1 MKEWDET
8 AESVSRITPDL
19 EKARALLKVIQLRE
33 KNISFMD
40 KAEMST
46 LIIESYYEIIK
57 ELITGIMSADGYKT
71 TSHELLIAYLAE
83 FYKEFL
89 RNELITLDQL
99 RKLRND
105 IAYRGVII
113 ESDYLE
119 RNEKT
124 IQKIILKLK
133 TIINKKI

>member
-46 LIIESYYEIIK
+46 LIIESYYKIIK